1 VRRIH
6 RGAQKIVKDWL
17 RKFINTNIEIWQYI
31 FDWWRLYWQR
41 KINLRKKSPKLY
53 IYIYIYK
60 ESIRFCWK
68 INWVYEGFDCNENL
82 FLSQFRL

>member
-1 VRRIH
+1 LVEEVHKYKYWNLTIYFWLMK
-6 RGAQKIVKDWL
+6 ALLTKKNQFKEEKSKI
-17 RKFINTNIEIWQYI
+17 
-31 FDWWRLYWQR
+31 
-41 KINLRKKSPKLY
+41 